1 MMIEF
6 SICKILI
13 QKRKKSKQT
22 LTVYKQPCSWFYTD
36 VIIFLDVI
44 IVVIIMIIT
53 LSMGVSR
60 PLQTNL
66 KQT

>member
-13 QKRKKSKQT
+13 QKRKKKQT
-22 LTVYKQPCSWFYTD
+22 LTVYKQPCSSFYID

-44 IVVIIMIIT
+44 TVIIIVIIT
-53 LSMGVSR
+53 L
-60 PLQTNL
+60 
-66 KQT
+66 

>member
-22 LTVYKQPCSWFYTD
+22 LTVYKQPCSSFYID